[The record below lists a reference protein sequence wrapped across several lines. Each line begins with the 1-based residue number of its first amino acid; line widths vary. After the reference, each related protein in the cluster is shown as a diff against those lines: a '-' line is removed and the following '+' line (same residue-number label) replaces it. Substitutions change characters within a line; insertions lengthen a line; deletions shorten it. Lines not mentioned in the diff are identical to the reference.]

1 MALVFQR
8 GFVIPLWVVALCAV
22 VVAPP
27 WPLLAS
33 FTTLLVIA
41 VMGSMT
47 TGSVR
52 WLGTFRRPVAVSG
65 GGRTGAPGRTHCDPP
80 QRTLLTRGVDTV
92 RGADSRE
99 IAPCIVIRAH
109 WNQGCC

>member
-1 MALVFQR
+1 MVLVFQR
-8 GFVIPLWVVALCAV
+8 GFAIPWWIVALCAV
-22 VVAPP
+22 VVASPS
-27 WPLLAS
+27 PLLAS

-47 TGSVR
+47 IGLVR
-52 WLGTFRRPVAVSG
+52 WLGTFRRPVAVF
-65 GGRTGAPGRTHCDPP
+65 RPGRTHCDPP